1 MSAAWPR
8 AAPAYARCM
17 PDPLALPSAD
27 TDIATDRGWRVVLF
41 NDDVT
46 PIDVV
51 IHGLQRACGLS
62 EEVAEMVALEA
73 HHEGSAVAR
82 RALTQAEAERQAGE
96 LTAYTRIPRVCPG
109 VRCRAERD
117 A

>member
-1 MSAAWPR
+1 
-8 AAPAYARCM
+8 M
-17 PDPLALPSAD
+17 PDPLALPVSESD
-27 TDIATDRGWRVVLF
+27 TALDRGWRIVLF

-73 HHEGSAVAR
+73 HHEGSAVVR
-82 RALTQAEAERQAGE
+82 RALTQAEAERQCGQ
-96 LTAYTRIPRVCPG
+96 LTAFTRIPRLCPG

-117 A
+117 E